1 VVAPAAA
8 IELSLEPAQFCQA
21 PAAWGKHL
29 QALRSQPAA
38 YQSALQQWQQALK
51 TCREQSAFPV
61 QAVWLRLHACDG
73 PHMPEIFDRIQ
84 MRGYNRVYLETLYDG
99 RILLPAAANS
109 TPWQSVAN
117 LQGQEKQ
124 DLLAEAI
131 AAGRARGMQVYAWKH
146 ALNVGY
152 AYGVRPD
159 REPVLARNGQGKTSL
174 DLLPDPNTPTGEVQA
189 FADPN
194 HPQIREDLQQAIAAT
209 LQRQP
214 DGVLLDYIRY
224 VRQTG
229 GASIATTVRDLWI
242 YGEASR
248 TAFLA
253 AVPTP
258 QREVRERFLTQ
269 GFVTATD
276 IAPLLPPSPAATNA
290 NAPRTKSNQLAVRP
304 RPPAAELA
312 RQQALWQDRLWQES
326 IDFAQTAIVDF
337 LTVVGNP
344 VTQAGLPVGA
354 VFFPGG
360 NQAIGR
366 GFDSRL
372 QPWHRFDRQ
381 WQWHPMSYAR
391 CGTADCIVEEV
402 ARVMAEADGVEVAP
416 VLTGQWGQ
424 AFDGRP
430 ALEDQMRAIA
440 QRFPQIRS
448 VSHFAFAWQEPA
460 WDRARQTCT
469 LPRP

>member
-1 VVAPAAA
+1 MMGWVALGVAAPIA
-8 IELSLEPAQFCQA
+8 LSPQQFCQA
-21 PAAWGKHL
+21 PPGWGERL
-29 QALRSQPAA
+29 AVWRSQPADYA
-38 YQSALQQWQQALK
+38 QVLSGWGQALRE
-51 TCREQSAFPV
+51 CRARSAFPV

-73 PHMPEIFDRIQ
+73 PHLDEIFDRIQ

-99 RILLPAAANS
+99 RVLLPAAENR
-109 TPWQSVAN
+109 TPWQAVAN
-117 LQGQEKQ
+117 RPGQEKE
-124 DLLAEAI
+124 DLLAAAI

-159 REPVLARNGQGKTSL
+159 REAVLARNGQGKTSL
-174 DLLPDPNTPTGEVQA
+174 DLVPPTGEVQA

-194 HPQIREDLQQAIAAT
+194 HPQIREDLRQAIAAT
-209 LQRQP
+209 LQRKP

-248 TAFLA
+248 SAFLA
-253 AVPTP
+253 AVATP
-258 QREVRERFLTQ
+258 QRELRERFLAQ
-269 GFVTATD
+269 GLIPAAD
-276 IAPLLPPSPAATNA
+276 IAPLVAR
-290 NAPRTKSNQLAVRP
+290 APRVKSNPP
-304 RPPAAELA
+304 RPTAAELA
-312 RQQALWQDRLWQES
+312 RQQALWQERLWQQAV
-326 IDFAQTAIVDF
+326 DFAQTAIVDF
-337 LTVVGNP
+337 LAAVGAP

-391 CGTADCIVEEV
+391 CGTADCIVAEV
-402 ARVMAEADGVEVAP
+402 ARVMAEAEGVEVAP

-430 ALEDQMRAIA
+430 SLEDQMTAIA

-448 VSHFAFAWQEPA
+448 VSHFAFAWQEPT
-460 WDRARQTCT
+460 WDRARQACA

>member
-1 VVAPAAA
+1 MMGWVALGMAAPLA
-8 IELSLEPAQFCQA
+8 LSPQQFCQA
-21 PAAWGKHL
+21 PPGWGERL
-29 QALRSQPAA
+29 AVWRSQPAVYA
-38 YQSALQQWQQALK
+38 QVLSQWGRALRE
-51 TCREQSAFPV
+51 CRAQSAFPV

-73 PHMPEIFDRIQ
+73 PHLDEIFDRIQ

-99 RILLPAAANS
+99 RILLPAAANP
-109 TPWQSVAN
+109 TPWQAVAN
-117 LQGQEKQ
+117 RPGQEKE
-124 DLLAEAI
+124 DLLAAAI
-131 AAGRARGMQVYAWKH
+131 AAGRARGLPVYAWKH
-146 ALNVGY
+146 TLNVGY

-159 REPVLARNGQGKTSL
+159 RAGVLARNGRGQTSL
-174 DLLPDPNTPTGEVQA
+174 DLAPDPHSPTGEVQA
-189 FADPN
+189 FAEPT
-194 HPQIREDLQQAIAAT
+194 HPQIREDLRQAIAAT
-209 LQRQP
+209 LQRKP

-242 YGEASR
+242 YGE
-248 TAFLA
+248 TARPSFLT

-258 QREVRERFLTQ
+258 QRELRERFLAQ
-269 GFVTATD
+269 GFVTAAD
-276 IAPLLPPSPAATNA
+276 IAPLVTPSPAAA
-290 NAPRTKSNQLAVRP
+290 SAPRTKSNPP
-304 RPPAAELA
+304 RPTAAELA
-312 RQQALWQDRLWQES
+312 RQQALWQERLWQQS
-326 IDFAQTAIVDF
+326 VDFAQTAIVDF
-337 LTVVGNP
+337 LTAVGNP

-360 NQAIGR
+360 NQVLGR

-391 CGTADCIVEEV
+391 CGTADCIVAEV

-424 AFDGRP
+424 PFDGRP
-430 ALEDQMRAIA
+430 SLEDQMTAIA

-460 WDRARQTCT
+460 WDRARQACA

>member
-1 VVAPAAA
+1 
-8 IELSLEPAQFCQA
+8 
-21 PAAWGKHL
+21 
-29 QALRSQPAA
+29 R
-38 YQSALQQWQQALK
+38 
-51 TCREQSAFPV
+51 
-61 QAVWLRLHACDG
+61 
-73 PHMPEIFDRIQ
+73 
-84 MRGYNRVYLETLYDG
+84 
-99 RILLPAAANS
+99 
-109 TPWQSVAN
+109 
-117 LQGQEKQ
+117 GQEKQ
-124 DLLAEAI
+124 DLLAAAI

-159 REPVLARNGQGKTSL
+159 REPVLARNGRGQTSL
-174 DLLPDPNTPTGEVQA
+174 DLMPDPNSPTGEVQA
-189 FADPN
+189 FADPT
-194 HPQIREDLQQAIAAT
+194 HPQIREDLQTAIAAT

-229 GASIATTVRDLWI
+229 GASIATTVQDLWI
-242 YGEASR
+242 YGETAR
-248 TAFLA
+248 AAFLA
-253 AVPTP
+253 AVPPP
-258 QREVRERFLTQ
+258 QRELRERFLTQ
-269 GFVTATD
+269 GFVTAND
-276 IAPLLPPSPAATNA
+276 VARWVPPNPT
-290 NAPRTKSNQLAVRP
+290 APRTKANPP
-304 RPPAAELA
+304 RPSAAELT
-312 RQQALWQDRLWQES
+312 RQQALWQERLWQQSVE
-326 IDFAQTAIVDF
+326 FAQTAIVDF
-337 LTVVGNP
+337 LAAVGTP
-344 VTQAGLPVGA
+344 VRQAGLPVGA

-391 CGTADCIVEEV
+391 CGTADCIVDEV
-402 ARVMAEADGVEVAP
+402 ARVMAVADGVEVAP

-430 ALEDQMRAIA
+430 SLEDQMTAIA

-460 WDRARQTCT
+460 WDRARQACT